1 MFRHLHKFCFILIK
15 KQSFGQLGFCFQ
27 FNYMYSK
34 VIFFFPFFYAYPC
47 LLNMMQSY
55 FLISKERDFPEKF
68 LVQYILASKAHLI
81 TCLWLFDQLFIP
93 VTKSIGSYVVSLLQ
107 RCVHTNWIT
116 RASALRNLFA
126 HIVAIFRPHLSKKI
140 MFYCLYFR
148 FFTFIPFPQ
157 LWLIFQNLFL
167 ILRGMCNERK
177 SCIRTAFDL

>member
-34 VIFFFPFFYAYPC
+34 VIYIYIFFFPFFYAYPC

-116 RASALRNLFA
+116 RASALR
-126 HIVAIFRPHLSKKI
+126 K
-140 MFYCLYFR
+140 
-148 FFTFIPFPQ
+148 FICTY
-157 LWLIFQNLFL
+157 
-167 ILRGMCNERK
+167 RCN
-177 SCIRTAFDL
+177 F

>member
-1 MFRHLHKFCFILIK
+1 MFRHLHKFCFIPIK

-116 RASALRNLFA
+116 RASALR
-126 HIVAIFRPHLSKKI
+126 K
-140 MFYCLYFR
+140 
-148 FFTFIPFPQ
+148 FICTY
-157 LWLIFQNLFL
+157 
-167 ILRGMCNERK
+167 RCN
-177 SCIRTAFDL
+177 F